1 MTGAPFY
8 FRWASIL
15 ESCLKPLNTVISESV
30 SSSFLFWPH
39 SLECGQS
46 LLSNMTRHLER
57 MPSINEDDP
66 FNCSVSTINRSVSTT
81 FSFDSSQNISPRSF
95 LFDSSQSRAPIFRYG
110 SSQITSPSPQSNS
123 PGIPNFY
130 AQRDV
135 ATPNADSPGIPNFY
149 FQREIQ
155 REIYS
160 PGISPGIPNFYFQRE
175 ISSPG
180 ISPGIPNFYIQ
191 REISSP
197 GVFDFDNLRDAD
209 PHSSDS
215 EFEEDRNAK
224 RR

>member
-30 SSSFLFWPH
+30 SSLFLFWPH

-95 LFDSSQSRAPIFRYG
+95 LFDSSQSRAPIFRFG

-123 PGIPNFY
+123 PGIPNLY

-135 ATPNADSPGIPNFY
+135 ATSNAD
-149 FQREIQ
+149 
-155 REIYS
+155 
-160 PGISPGIPNFYFQRE
+160 SPGIPNFYFQRE

>member
-1 MTGAPFY
+1 M
-8 FRWASIL
+8 
-15 ESCLKPLNTVISESV
+15 ISESV
-30 SSSFLFWPH
+30 SSLFLFWPH

-46 LLSNMTRHLER
+46 LISNMTRHLER

-95 LFDSSQSRAPIFRYG
+95 LFDSSQSRAPIFRFG

-149 FQREIQ
+149 
-155 REIYS
+155 S
-160 PGISPGIPNFYFQRE
+160 
-175 ISSPG
+175 
-180 ISPGIPNFYIQ
+180 Q

-197 GVFDFDNLRDAD
+197 GVFDFHNLRDAY

>member
-30 SSSFLFWPH
+30 SSLFLFWPH

-66 FNCSVSTINRSVSTT
+66 FTCSVSTINRSVSTT

-95 LFDSSQSRAPIFRYG
+95 LFDSSQSRAPIFRFG

-135 ATPNADSPGIPNFY
+135 ATSNAD
-149 FQREIQ
+149 
-155 REIYS
+155 
-160 PGISPGIPNFYFQRE
+160 SPGIPNFYFQRE